1 MSEIRRLTDDELLLF
16 ARIVLDAYPSIETS
30 SAEELAQNLR
40 RSLADDPKTS
50 LYGLFR
56 AGRLLGGMRF
66 FDFTMKLLSI
76 KSLVGGVGL
85 IAVDLLHKKEH
96 VAKELVD
103 YFLQHYRERGAV
115 LTTLYPFRPDF
126 YRNMGFGY
134 GTKMNRYR
142 LKPANLPRG
151 SSKAHVRMLTQD
163 DQTALLECYHR
174 LLERTHGL
182 MERSAVWAHRVF
194 NAPGYRVIGVKQDG
208 RIIAYMIFSFK
219 PGKTFLDND
228 IEVSEFGYETSD
240 ALSEL
245 LTFLH
250 SQADQINDIVIDTQD
265 EFFHHVPLDP
275 RNGANNIL
283 PSVYH
288 ETNAAGVGLM
298 YRVIDTAGVFQALA
312 EHNFNNQNCTLTLSV
327 RDSFLPVNQGDTT
340 VTFTDG
346 RPRLLPGAAAD
357 AVIQLDVA
365 SFSSLVM
372 GAVDFVSLYRYGQAT
387 LSNPD
392 MLFVI
397 NTLFRT
403 DQKPICMTRF

>member
-1 MSEIRRLTDDELLLF
+1 MSEIRRLTDDELLPF
-16 ARIVLDAYPSIETS
+16 ARIVLDAYPSIEIS
-30 SAEELAQNLR
+30 SVEELAQNLK

-50 LYGLFR
+50 IYGLFR

-66 FDFTMKLLSI
+66 LDFTMKLLSI
-76 KSLVGGVGL
+76 KNLVGGVGL

-115 LTTLYPFRPDF
+115 MTTLYPFRPDF

-142 LKPANLPRG
+142 LKPASLPRG
-151 SSKAHVRMLTQD
+151 SSKSHVRMLNQE

-182 MERSAVWAHRVF
+182 MERSEIWANRVF

-208 RIIAYMIFSFK
+208 RITAYMIFNFK
-219 PGKTFLDND
+219 QGKTFLDND

-250 SQADQINDIVIDTQD
+250 SQADQINEIVIDTQD
-265 EFFHHVPLDP
+265 EFFHHIPLDP
-275 RNGANNIL
+275 RNGTRNIL

-298 YRVIDTAGVFQALA
+298 YRVIDTAGIFRALA
-312 EHNFNNQNCTLTLSV
+312 EHNFNNQNCTLTISI
-327 RDSFLPVNQGDTT
+327 RDSFLPANEGDIT

-346 RPRLLPGAAAD
+346 KARLLPGAAAD

-365 SFSSLVM
+365 DFSSLIM
-372 GAVDFVSLYRYGQAT
+372 GAIDFAALYRYGQAT

-397 NTLFRT
+397 NTLFHT